1 MIWRSVIKIQSF
13 EKLTTDQQKQIETL
27 SGQMDNAYGKVQ
39 EIAMKAVSGKGQTYV
54 PSRPLEQPE
63 NS

>member
-1 MIWRSVIKIQSF
+1 MNKKL
-13 EKLTTDQQKQIETL
+13 EKEKQQYTQQQKQIGTL

-39 EIAMKAVSGKGQTYV
+39 EIAMKAVSGKGQAYV
-54 PSRPLEQPE
+54 PSKPLEQSE